1 MSDVAVIDTLRH
13 MFVTGVKVAGPILLV
28 ALAIGV
34 AVSLLQTITQV
45 QEPSI
50 VFLLKLGA
58 VALVVMLAGP
68 WMLQEIRSFVVQLWS
83 QIGPTT

>member
-1 MSDVAVIDTLRH
+1 MSDVAVIDTLRQ
-13 MFVTGVKVAGPILLV
+13 MFMTGVKVAGPILLV
-28 ALAIGV
+28 ALTIGV

-68 WMLQEIRSFVVQLWS
+68 WMLQEIRSFVVHLWS

>member
-1 MSDVAVIDTLRH
+1 MTDVAVIDVLRH
-13 MFVTGVKVAGPILLV
+13 MFMTGVKIAGPILVV
-28 ALAIGV
+28 ALAIGI

-58 VALVVMLAGP
+58 VAIVVMLAGP
-68 WMLQEIRSFVVQLWS
+68 WMLQEMRSFVTQLWA
-83 QIGPTT
+83 QIGPST